1 MWLKH
6 THSLTHT
13 QTLPWDWIDT
23 PLCSAEGGIDI
34 IPGLRPNTLLSFTE
48 REREREGR
56 QREGLRQGQEEEGR
70 ERKIGTTCSQV
81 TKWPVA
87 SACVFVC
94 ATRMQPLQ
102 VKESELETRLAVKP
116 HSAANKIIDLFF
128 HCSLSPLLPGLS
140 ASCDPLGWSCHLSFS
155 SSSTHPSC
163 TSPFYGCRGS

>member
-6 THSLTHT
+6 THSLAHT

-48 REREREGR
+48 RERGERGETEGGI
-56 QREGLRQGQEEEGR
+56 ETGTGEGR
-70 ERKIGTTCSQV
+70 ERKKDWHHLLPGHKVACSFG
-81 TKWPVA
+81 
-87 SACVFVC
+87 CVFVC

-140 ASCDPLGWSCHLSFS
+140 ASCDPLGWSCRLSFS